1 MPMPYT
7 YRHASAEFAAFLA
20 DAREALGLESDN
32 ATYTA
37 VDAVFQVF
45 RARLSVEQAL
55 AFADLLPCV
64 LRAIFVWRWHPTVP
78 LAFADRATLTAE
90 AQAIRAYHNLTPA
103 HCIAA
108 VALALRGHI
117 PAPDLDRLLAGFPPG
132 AAEFWA
138 LPPGKQS
145 PPLRFP

>member
-45 RARLSVEQAL
+45 RTRLSVEQAL

-64 LRAIFVWRWHPTVP
+64 LRAIFVWRWHP
-78 LAFADRATLTAE
+78 
-90 AQAIRAYHNLTPA
+90 
-103 HCIAA
+103 
-108 VALALRGHI
+108 
-117 PAPDLDRLLAGFPPG
+117 PP
-132 AAEFWA
+132 
-138 LPPGKQS
+138 
-145 PPLRFP
+145 RFP